1 MRQFARTNLYK
12 GAQIQPEIKPLEVTY
27 MNNDGGEI
35 LEKMWWKQWQQN
47 IWK

>member
-1 MRQFARTNLYK
+1 MRQFSRTKLYQ

-35 LEKMWWKQWQQN
+35 LEKM
-47 IWK
+47 